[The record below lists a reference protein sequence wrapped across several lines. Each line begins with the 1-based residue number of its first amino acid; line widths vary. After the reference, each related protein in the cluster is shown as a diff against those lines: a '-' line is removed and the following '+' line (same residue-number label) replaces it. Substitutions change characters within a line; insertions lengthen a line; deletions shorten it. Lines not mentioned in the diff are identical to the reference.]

1 MARTQAQHQRAYRE
15 RRRTGAQVFRGE
27 SSADLVTLLIGCG
40 LLPADGGA
48 GELGAALEDIA
59 DRWRRG
65 DLGPPPRL
73 YGDGD

>member
-1 MARTQAQHQRAYRE
+1 M
-15 RRRTGAQVFRGE
+15 FRGE

-40 LLPADGGA
+40 LLPADYGP